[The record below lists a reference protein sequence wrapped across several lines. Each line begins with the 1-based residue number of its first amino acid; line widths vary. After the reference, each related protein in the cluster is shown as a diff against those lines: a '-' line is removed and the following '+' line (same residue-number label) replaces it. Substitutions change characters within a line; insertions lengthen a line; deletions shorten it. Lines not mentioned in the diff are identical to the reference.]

1 LAASKKITH
10 YPLPITHTKMAL
22 EDNFLGRGWS
32 FPPTFTK
39 QGVLLTAG
47 VEDIERS
54 LDIILTTRLRERVL
68 SPDFGSD
75 LQEFVFEPIDATL
88 RTRIREVVKIAILY
102 FESRIQLL
110 DVLIEEP
117 LEAPGTLLIDIQFKI
132 KATNSRHNYVYP
144 FYKNEG
150 TDLQIGNS

>member
-1 LAASKKITH
+1 
-10 YPLPITHTKMAL
+10 MAL

-32 FPPTFTK
+32 FPPTFTT
-39 QGVLLTAG
+39 QGLVMTAG

-68 SPDFGSD
+68 SPDFGCD
-75 LQEFVFEPIDATL
+75 LQEYVFEPIDVTL
-88 RTRIREVVKIAILY
+88 RTRVRELVKTAILY
-102 FESRIQLL
+102 YESRINLI
-110 DVLIEEP
+110 DVSVEEP
-117 LEAPGTLLIDIQFKI
+117 PENLGTLLIDVQFKI

-150 TDLQIGNS
+150 TDLQIGN

>member
-1 LAASKKITH
+1 
-10 YPLPITHTKMAL
+10 MAL

-32 FPPTFTK
+32 FPPTFNK
-39 QGVLLTAG
+39 QGVVLTAG

-75 LQEFVFEPIDATL
+75 LQEYVFEPIDTTL
-88 RTRIREVVKIAILY
+88 RTRLREVVKTAILY
-102 FESRIQLL
+102 YEARIQLV

-117 LEAPGTLLIDIQFKI
+117 FESPRTLLIDVQFKI
-132 KATNSRHNYVYP
+132 KATNTRHNYVYP

-150 TDLQIGNS
+150 TDLQIGNK

>member
-1 LAASKKITH
+1 
-10 YPLPITHTKMAL
+10 MAL

-39 QGVLLTAG
+39 QGLLLTAG

-75 LQEFVFEPIDATL
+75 LQEYVFEPIDTTL
-88 RTRIREVVKIAILY
+88 RTRLREVVKTAILY
-102 FESRIQLL
+102 YEARIQLI
-110 DVLIEEP
+110 DVLVEEP
-117 LEAPGTLLIDIQFKI
+117 IESPGTLLIEVQFKV

-144 FYKNEG
+144 FYKIEG
-150 TDLQIGNS
+150 TDLQIGNK

>member
-1 LAASKKITH
+1 
-10 YPLPITHTKMAL
+10 MAL

-32 FPPTFTK
+32 FPPTFTQ
-39 QGVLLTAG
+39 QGLLLTAG

-75 LQEFVFEPIDATL
+75 LQEYVFEPIDTTL
-88 RTRIREVVKIAILY
+88 RTRLREVVKTAILY
-102 FESRIQLL
+102 YEARIQLI

-117 LEAPGTLLIDIQFKI
+117 IESSGTLLIEVQFKV

-144 FYKNEG
+144 FYKTEG
-150 TDLQIGNS
+150 TDLQIGNK

>member
-1 LAASKKITH
+1 
-10 YPLPITHTKMAL
+10 MAL

-39 QGVLLTAG
+39 QGLLLTAG

-75 LQEFVFEPIDATL
+75 LQEYVFEPIDTTL
-88 RTRIREVVKIAILY
+88 RTRLREVVKTAILY
-102 FESRIQLL
+102 YEARIQLI

-117 LEAPGTLLIDIQFKI
+117 IESSGTLLIEVQFKV

-144 FYKNEG
+144 FYKTEG
-150 TDLQIGNS
+150 TDLQIGNK